1 VNLILRPRPLSLSLR
16 TKSLLFSTFNHPTF
30 NERPAENAEGVST
43 FSASSIM
50 EKPASSTNGEPMLA
64 ASSTS
69 SMTITPLT
77 SFAVFPD
84 FPFELRRKIWDHAAE
99 GHPPRIVEIII
110 KSDTYKAKCRTS
122 SPAVL
127 STCIE
132 SREAALKV
140 FDEVYYGGLFTGA
153 MINWERDILYFN
165 TDIECGKKL
174 LTHAKHPD
182 WFRECRR
189 LALHRVTFY
198 GACLAGHQSEMFKE
212 LKNIEELI
220 AVLDLDHI
228 GGHPPERTSSV
239 KFALAEAGEERRK
252 YERLGDHMAYVLFQN
267 PHIPNGIL
275 VQEVEGKASE
285 VSLEA
290 PLRTE
295 ETKTDCLSAGSD

>member
-1 VNLILRPRPLSLSLR
+1 
-16 TKSLLFSTFNHPTF
+16 
-30 NERPAENAEGVST
+30 
-43 FSASSIM
+43 M
-50 EKPASSTNGEPMLA
+50 EKPASYTKGEPMLA
-64 ASSTS
+64 VASTS
-69 SMTITPLT
+69 STTTIPLT
-77 SFAVFPD
+77 SFTVFPD
-84 FPFELRRKIWDHAAE
+84 LPIELRRKIWDHAAE
-99 GHPPRIVEIII
+99 GHAPRVVEIVII
-110 KSDTYKAKCRTS
+110 SNNCEATSRTS

-132 SREAALKV
+132 SREAALKA

-182 WFRECRR
+182 WFCKCRR

-212 LKNIEELI
+212 LKNIKELI
-220 AVLDLDHI
+220 AVLDSDHV
-228 GGHPPERTSSV
+228 GGHPPERTSSIR
-239 KFALAEAGEERRK
+239 FAFAEAGEERRK
-252 YERLGDHMAYVLFQN
+252 YERLGDHMAYVLYQN
-267 PHIPNGIL
+267 PQIPCGVL
-275 VQEVEGKASE
+275 VQEVKGKASE

-295 ETKTDCLSAGSD
+295 GTQTDCISAGSD

>member
-1 VNLILRPRPLSLSLR
+1 
-16 TKSLLFSTFNHPTF
+16 
-30 NERPAENAEGVST
+30 
-43 FSASSIM
+43 M
-50 EKPASSTNGEPMLA
+50 EKPASDTNGEPMLVTA
-64 ASSTS
+64 STS
-69 SMTITPLT
+69 PTTTIPLARFT
-77 SFAVFPD
+77 VFPNL
-84 FPFELRRKIWDHAAE
+84 PFELRRKIWDQAAE
-99 GHPPRIVEIII
+99 GHAPRVVEIVII
-110 KSDTYKAKCRTS
+110 SDNCKAKSCTS

-140 FDEVYYGGLFTGA
+140 FDEVFYGGLFTGA

-182 WFRECRR
+182 WFRKCRR

-212 LKNIEELI
+212 LENIEELI
-220 AVLDLDHI
+220 AVLDLDHV
-228 GGHPPERTSSV
+228 GGHPLERTSSIQ
-239 KFALAEAGEERRK
+239 FALAEAGEERRK

-267 PHIPNGIL
+267 PQIPRGVL
-275 VQEVEGKASE
+275 VQEVKGKASE

-290 PLRTE
+290 SLRTD